1 MKLTVGRSIAIAA
14 LLFGFL
20 VLATAALALLPVDR
34 RVVVPGRFVY
44 RSALPVV
51 VGEAG
56 FVTRVLAKED
66 SLVGEGQPILEI
78 ENEELV
84 GDLRRSEALLG
95 IHEIEMQQILQ
106 GESSGRATGALDV
119 TQIEE
124 ELAFRKERLSYLE
137 TAVGHTRDLLAKN
150 LGSRRSYEDAVL
162 AHRAAQA
169 DVADLE
175 IRIAQAAG
183 RLAELDSTSR
193 LRYDLKRR
201 EYAIEQ
207 DRLRQLRERVARL
220 TVAAPADGRL
230 LAEDLEGLLNRW
242 VARGAA
248 VGEVV
253 SSDRIGFLGHARG
266 ADAVRLSEGQDVY
279 FNVEVF
285 RRRRFVRGT
294 VTRIGFKATEGTGGF
309 PVEIDVPDNRFF
321 DRGRELFIQ
330 AGVPGEAVIITERG
344 VSLVA
349 LVWEKVID
357 TLDVD

>member
-1 MKLTVGRSIAIAA
+1 M
-14 LLFGFL
+14 
-20 VLATAALALLPVDR
+20 
-34 RVVVPGRFVY
+34 
-44 RSALPVV
+44 
-51 VGEAG
+51 
-56 FVTRVLAKED
+56 
-66 SLVGEGQPILEI
+66 
-78 ENEELV
+78 
-84 GDLRRSEALLG
+84 
-95 IHEIEMQQILQ
+95 
-106 GESSGRATGALDV
+106 
-119 TQIEE
+119 
-124 ELAFRKERLSYLE
+124 AFRKERLSYLE